1 MSGLPEPVL
10 IVGTGLIGTS
20 LALSLRRRGVAVWLA
35 DRDPDAV
42 AVAVARGAGEAVARR
57 ASGASLVHHSPGA
70 PGSAGTRRTGTNAR
84 TGTGARPRL
93 VVVAV
98 PPAVTAAAVADAL
111 RRFPGAVVT
120 DVASVKVPIH
130 RALVAAGVDA
140 SRYVGGHPMAGRE
153 VSGPAAARADLIDDR
168 PWVITPHP
176 GADEA
181 AVDAVQEL
189 ALAAR
194 ALPIV
199 MPAAEHDR
207 AVAVVSH
214 TPQILSSLL
223 AARLLDSSD
232 TVVSIAGQGLRDM
245 TRIAAS
251 DADLWVEILSAN
263 ATPVAAVLGALRA
276 DLDTLL
282 HALGSI
288 DQGGQDVLAE
298 AMRRGNAGRD
308 RVPGK
313 HGARPSPTAVV
324 PVAVP
329 DQPGELGR
337 LFAAVAEAGY
347 SVEDVRIEHVLGR
360 PTGVVEITVGEVS
373 AVPLSEALGAQGWDV
388 RA

>member
-20 LALSLRRRGVAVWLA
+20 LALSLRRRDVVVWLA
-35 DRDPDAV
+35 DRDPEAV
-42 AVAVARGAGEAVARR
+42 AVAVDRGAGEPVPGDVW
-57 ASGASLVHHSPGA
+57 GAAAGA
-70 PGSAGTRRTGTNAR
+70 AGAAG
-84 TGTGARPRL
+84 GAGGAGGAEPRL

-98 PPAVTAAAVADAL
+98 PPAVTAAVVADAL
-111 RRFPGAVVT
+111 RRFPSALVT

-176 GADEA
+176 GAVEA

-189 ALAAR
+189 ALSAR

-276 DLDTLL
+276 DLDALL

-288 DQGGQDVLAE
+288 DQGGQDVLVE
-298 AMRRGNAGRD
+298 ALRRGNAGRD

-373 AVPLSEALGAQGWDV
+373 AVPLSKALGEQGWDV

>member
-20 LALSLRRRGVAVWLA
+20 LALSLRRRDVVVWLA

-42 AVAVARGAGEAVARR
+42 AVAVARGAGQSVPEGPEGSVGYVGYVGAGGEP
-57 ASGASLVHHSPGA
+57 GASEPG
-70 PGSAGTRRTGTNAR
+70 
-84 TGTGARPRL
+84 L

-98 PPAVTAAAVADAL
+98 PPAVTAAVVADAL

-153 VSGPAAARADLIDDR
+153 VSGAAAARADLIDDR

-189 ALAAR
+189 ALSAR

-276 DLDTLL
+276 DLDALL

-288 DQGGQDVLAE
+288 DQGGRDVLAE
-298 AMRRGNAGRD
+298 ALRRGNAGRD

-313 HGARPSPTAVV
+313 HGARQSPTAVV

-337 LFAAVAEAGY
+337 LFAAVADAGY

-373 AVPLSEALGAQGWDV
+373 AVPLAEVLGAQGWDV

>member
-1 MSGLPEPVL
+1 VSGLPEPVL
-10 IVGTGLIGTS
+10 VVGTGLIGTS
-20 LALSLRRRGVAVWLA
+20 LALSLRRRGIAVWLA

-42 AVAVARGAGEAVARR
+42 AVAVARGAGELLPADAGGGGG
-57 ASGASLVHHSPGA
+57 SGTAEPG
-70 PGSAGTRRTGTNAR
+70 
-84 TGTGARPRL
+84 L

-98 PPAVTAAAVADAL
+98 PPAMTAAVVADAL
-111 RRFPGAVVT
+111 RRHPGAVVT

-176 GADEA
+176 GADGA

-276 DLDTLL
+276 DLDSLL
-282 HALGSI
+282 HALGTI
-288 DQGGQDVLAE
+288 DQGGEDVLAE
-298 AMRRGNAGRD
+298 TLRRGNAGRD

-313 HGARPSPTAVV
+313 HGARQTPTAVV

-337 LFAAVAEAGY
+337 LFAAVAEVGY

-360 PTGVVEITVGEVS
+360 PTGVVEITVTAVS
-373 AVPLSEALGAQGWDV
+373 AAPLTEALVARGWDV

>member
-20 LALSLRRRGVAVWLA
+20 LGLSLRRHGVEVWLT
-35 DRDPDAV
+35 DRDPESVAMAESLGAGRAV
-42 AVAVARGAGEAVARR
+42 AGSDFG
-57 ASGASLVHHSPGA
+57 
-70 PGSAGTRRTGTNAR
+70 GSATPHPG
-84 TGTGARPRL
+84 L

-98 PPAVTAAAVADAL
+98 PPAATAGLVAEHLGAH
-111 RRFPGAVVT
+111 PQAVVT
-120 DVASVKVPIH
+120 DVASVKVPIL
-130 RALVAAGVDA
+130 RALVAAGVDV

-153 VSGPAAARADLIDDR
+153 VSGPAGARADLIDDR
-168 PWVITPHP
+168 PWVITPHD
-176 GADEA
+176 GGDEA
-181 AVDAVQEL
+181 AVRAVQEL

-194 ALPIV
+194 ALPIL

-214 TPQILSSLL
+214 TPQVLSSLL
-223 AARLLDSSD
+223 AAQLLDSSD
-232 TVVSIAGQGLRDM
+232 TVVSVAGQGLRDM
-245 TRIAAS
+245 TRIAQS
-251 DADLWVEILSAN
+251 DPRLWVEILSAN
-263 ATPVAAVLGALRA
+263 ATPVAAVLGAVRA
-276 DLDTLL
+276 DLDSLL

-288 DQGGQDVLAE
+288 DQGGEDLLTE
-298 AMRRGNAGRD
+298 ALRRGNAGRD

-313 HGARPSPTAVV
+313 HGARRSPMAVV

-337 LFAAVAEAGY
+337 LFAAVAEAGF

-360 PTGVVEITVGEVS
+360 PTGVVEITVGRS
-373 AVPLSEALGAQGWDV
+373 AADPLADALVADGWDV

>member
-1 MSGLPEPVL
+1 M
-10 IVGTGLIGTS
+10 
-20 LALSLRRRGVAVWLA
+20 
-35 DRDPDAV
+35 
-42 AVAVARGAGEAVARR
+42 
-57 ASGASLVHHSPGA
+57 
-70 PGSAGTRRTGTNAR
+70 
-84 TGTGARPRL
+84 
-93 VVVAV
+93 
-98 PPAVTAAAVADAL
+98 
-111 RRFPGAVVT
+111 
-120 DVASVKVPIH
+120 
-130 RALVAAGVDA
+130 
-140 SRYVGGHPMAGRE
+140 
-153 VSGPAAARADLIDDR
+153 
-168 PWVITPHP
+168 ITPHP

-181 AVDAVQEL
+181 SVDAVQEL

-263 ATPVAAVLGALRA
+263 ATPVAAVLGALRS
-276 DLDTLL
+276 DLDSLL

-288 DQGGQDVLAE
+288 DQGGEDVLAE
-298 AMRRGNAGRD
+298 ALRRGNAGRD

-324 PVAVP
+324 PGGGARPARRARSPVRRC
-329 DQPGELGR
+329 GGGR
-337 LFAAVAEAGY
+337 
-347 SVEDVRIEHVLGR
+347 VLGR
-360 PTGVVEITVGEVS
+360 GRPDRACARS
-373 AVPLSEALGAQGWDV
+373 AHRRGGDH
-388 RA
+388 RR

>member
-20 LALSLRRRGVAVWLA
+20 LALSLRRRGVTVWLG

-42 AVAVARGAGEAVARR
+42 AVAVARGAGQPLPVGGV
-57 ASGASLVHHSPGA
+57 GAAGDPGA
-70 PGSAGTRRTGTNAR
+70 PEPG
-84 TGTGARPRL
+84 L

-98 PPAVTAAAVADAL
+98 PPAVTAAVVADAL

-176 GADEA
+176 GADAA

-189 ALAAR
+189 ALSAR

-214 TPQILSSLL
+214 TPRSCRRSWPP
-223 AARLLDSSD
+223 DCW
-232 TVVSIAGQGLRDM
+232 
-245 TRIAAS
+245 TRRIRWS
-251 DADLWVEILSAN
+251 RS
-263 ATPVAAVLGALRA
+263 
-276 DLDTLL
+276 
-282 HALGSI
+282 
-288 DQGGQDVLAE
+288 
-298 AMRRGNAGRD
+298 
-308 RVPGK
+308 RV
-313 HGARPSPTAVV
+313 RVCVT
-324 PVAVP
+324 
-329 DQPGELGR
+329 
-337 LFAAVAEAGY
+337 
-347 SVEDVRIEHVLGR
+347 
-360 PTGVVEITVGEVS
+360 
-373 AVPLSEALGAQGWDV
+373 
-388 RA
+388 

>member
-1 MSGLPEPVL
+1 VSGLPEPVL

-20 LALSLRRRGVAVWLA
+20 LALSLRRRDVVVWLA

-42 AVAVARGAGEAVARR
+42 SVAVARGAGEPVPDEVWGAVGLGVAAGVDGARR
-57 ASGASLVHHSPGA
+57 AQPG
-70 PGSAGTRRTGTNAR
+70 
-84 TGTGARPRL
+84 L

-98 PPAVTAAAVADAL
+98 PPAVTAAVVADGL
-111 RRFPGAVVT
+111 RRFPGAIVT

-176 GADEA
+176 GAVEA
-181 AVDAVQEL
+181 AIDTVQEL
-189 ALAAR
+189 ALSAR

-251 DADLWVEILSAN
+251 DADLWVEILAAN

-276 DLDTLL
+276 DLDALL

-288 DQGGQDVLAE
+288 DQGGQDVLVE
-298 AMRRGNAGRD
+298 ALRRGNAGRD

-373 AVPLSEALGAQGWDV
+373 ADPLSKALGEQGWDV

>member
-1 MSGLPEPVL
+1 VTGLPQPVL

-20 LALSLRRRGVAVWLA
+20 LALSLRRRDVVVWLA
-35 DRDPDAV
+35 DRDPEAV
-42 AVAVARGAGEAVARR
+42 AVAVQRGAGQPFPTEGASAAGAVA
-57 ASGASLVHHSPGA
+57 GAD
-70 PGSAGTRRTGTNAR
+70 GSFQPA
-84 TGTGARPRL
+84 L

-98 PPAVTAAAVADAL
+98 PPAVTASVVADAL
-111 RRFPGAVVT
+111 RRFPAAVVT

-168 PWVITPHP
+168 PWVITPHAT
-176 GADEA
+176 ADEA
-181 AVDAVQEL
+181 VVDAVQEL
-189 ALAAR
+189 ALTAR

-199 MPAAEHDR
+199 MPPAEHDR

-214 TPQILSSLL
+214 TPQVLSSLL

-232 TVVSIAGQGLRDM
+232 SVVSIAGQGLRDM

-251 DADLWVEILSAN
+251 DPDLWAEILSAN
-263 ATPVAAVLGALRA
+263 AAPVAAVLGLLRA
-276 DLDTLL
+276 DLDGLL
-282 HALGSI
+282 HALSSM
-288 DQGGQDVLAE
+288 DQGGEDVLLDAL
-298 AMRRGNAGRD
+298 RRGNAGRD

-313 HGARPSPTAVV
+313 HGARATPTAVV

-337 LFAAVAEAGY
+337 LFAAVAEVGY

-360 PTGVVEITVGEVS
+360 PTGVVEISVTAVS
-373 AVPLSEALGAQGWDV
+373 AAPLTAALVARGWDV